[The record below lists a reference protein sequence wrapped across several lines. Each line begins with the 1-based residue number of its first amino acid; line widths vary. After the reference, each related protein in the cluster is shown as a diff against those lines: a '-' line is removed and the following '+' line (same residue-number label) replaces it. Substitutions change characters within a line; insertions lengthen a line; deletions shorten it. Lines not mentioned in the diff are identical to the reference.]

1 MATKKKD
8 KAAEANA
15 AAKAETKKGGKKELT
30 SEEKKAKREAMKE
43 RLKNRAPGQ
52 RPNSKQC
59 DIIDLGGGNVAK
71 TFAMNV
77 RKYGVLITSVV
88 TDKDGKVIAVSNATS
103 PRRSTARW
111 SRRCPEWVRKGR
123 QPMQRMT
130 KRTKTMRNRHTTQ
143 PNQFG
148 HSF

>member
-8 KAAEANA
+8 KAAEAKA
-15 AAKAETKKGGKKELT
+15 AEKEKVETKKGGKKELT
-30 SEEKKAKREAMKE
+30 EEEKKAKRAAMKE

-59 DIIDLGGGNVAK
+59 DIIDLGGGDVAK

-88 TDKDGKVIAVSNATS
+88 TDKDGKVIAVSNATIPGVS
-103 PRRSTARW
+103 VKSKKEHGMLVPKM
-111 SRRCPEWVRKGR
+111 PGMGKKG
-123 QPMQRMT
+123 
-130 KRTKTMRNRHTTQ
+130 KAADAEDDEEDEDDEE
-143 PNQFG
+143 
-148 HSF
+148 

>member
-8 KAAEANA
+8 KAAEAND

-30 SEEKKAKREAMKE
+30 AEEKKAKREAMKE

-88 TDKDGKVIAVSNATS
+88 TDKDGKVIAVSNATIPGVS
-103 PRRSTARW
+103 VKSKKEHGTLVPKM
-111 SRRCPEWVRKGR
+111 PGMGKKG
-123 QPMQRMT
+123 
-130 KRTKTMRNRHTTQ
+130 KAADAEDDEEDED
-143 PNQFG
+143 G
-148 HSF
+148 EE

>member
-30 SEEKKAKREAMKE
+30 AEEKKAKREAMKE

-59 DIIDLGGGNVAK
+59 DIIDLGGGK
-71 TFAMNV
+71 DLRYERPEV
-77 RKYGVLITSVV
+77 R
-88 TDKDGKVIAVSNATS
+88 S
-103 PRRSTARW
+103 PHHL
-111 SRRCPEWVRKGR
+111 G
-123 QPMQRMT
+123 
-130 KRTKTMRNRHTTQ
+130 RNRQGWQSDCRLECH
-143 PNQFG
+143 
-148 HSF
+148 HSGGIG

>member
-1 MATKKKD
+1 MATKKK
-8 KAAEANA
+8 AAEAK
-15 AAKAETKKGGKKELT
+15 AAKTETKKGDKKELT
-30 SEEKKAKREAMKE
+30 PEEKKAKREAMKE

-88 TDKDGKVIAVSNATS
+88 TDKDGKVIGYD
-103 PRRSTARW
+103 RGKSTAPW
-111 SRRCPEWVRKGR
+111 SRRCPAWVRKGR
-123 QPMQRMT
+123 QPMPRMT
-130 KRTKTMRNRHTTQ
+130 TRTKMMRNR
-143 PNQFG
+143 PDAA
-148 HSF
+148 

>member
-8 KAAEANA
+8 KAAEEKA
-15 AAKAETKKGGKKELT
+15 AAKEETKKDGKKELT
-30 SEEKKAKREAMKE
+30 AEEKKAKREALKE

-88 TDKDGKVIAVSNATS
+88 TDKDGNVIAVSNTTIPGVS
-103 PRRSTARW
+103 VKSKKEHGMLVPKMPGMGSK
-111 SRRCPEWVRKGR
+111 KG
-123 QPMQRMT
+123 
-130 KRTKTMRNRHTTQ
+130 KAADAEDDEE
-143 PNQFG
+143 G
-148 HSF
+148 EDEEE

>member
-1 MATKKKD
+1 
-8 KAAEANA
+8 
-15 AAKAETKKGGKKELT
+15 
-30 SEEKKAKREAMKE
+30 MKE

-88 TDKDGKVIAVSNATS
+88 TDKDGKVIAVSNATIPGVS
-103 PRRSTARW
+103 VKSKKEHGILVPKV
-111 SRRCPEWVRKGR
+111 PGMGKKG
-123 QPMQRMT
+123 
-130 KRTKTMRNRHTTQ
+130 KAAEAEDDEEDEDDEE
-143 PNQFG
+143 
-148 HSF
+148 

>member
-1 MATKKKD
+1 MATKKK
-8 KAAEANA
+8 AAEAK
-15 AAKAETKKGGKKELT
+15 AAKKEESTKKGGKKELT
-30 SEEKKAKREAMKE
+30 AEEKKAKREAMKE

-88 TDKDGKVIAVSNATS
+88 TDKDGKVIAVSNATIPGVS
-103 PRRSTARW
+103 VKSKKEHGTLVPKM
-111 SRRCPEWVRKGR
+111 PGMGKKRKAAEAEDDEGDEDDEE
-123 QPMQRMT
+123 
-130 KRTKTMRNRHTTQ
+130 
-143 PNQFG
+143 
-148 HSF
+148 

>member
-8 KAAEANA
+8 KAAEAKA
-15 AAKAETKKGGKKELT
+15 AEKAETKKGGKKELT
-30 SEEKKAKREAMKE
+30 AEEKKAKLKAMKE

-59 DIIDLGGGNVAK
+59 DIIDLGGGHVAK

-88 TDKDGKVIAVSNATS
+88 TDNDGKVIAVSNATIPGVS
-103 PRRSTARW
+103 VKSKKEHGTLVPKM
-111 SRRCPEWVRKGR
+111 PGMGKKG
-123 QPMQRMT
+123 
-130 KRTKTMRNRHTTQ
+130 NAADAEDDEE
-143 PNQFG
+143 G
-148 HSF
+148 EDDEE

>member
-30 SEEKKAKREAMKE
+30 AEEKKKAKREAMKE

-88 TDKDGKVIAVSNATS
+88 TDKDGKVIAVSNATIPGVS
-103 PRRSTARW
+103 VKSKKEHGTLVPKV
-111 SRRCPEWVRKGR
+111 PGMGKKG
-123 QPMQRMT
+123 
-130 KRTKTMRNRHTTQ
+130 KAAEAEDDEEDEDDEE
-143 PNQFG
+143 
-148 HSF
+148 

>member
-1 MATKKKD
+1 MATKKK
-8 KAAEANA
+8 AAEAK

-30 SEEKKAKREAMKE
+30 AEEKKAKREAMKE

-88 TDKDGKVIAVSNATS
+88 TDKDGKVIAVSNTTIPGVS
-103 PRRSTARW
+103 VKSKKEHGTLVPKM
-111 SRRCPEWVRKGR
+111 PGMGKKG
-123 QPMQRMT
+123 
-130 KRTKTMRNRHTTQ
+130 KAADAEDDDEEDEDDEE
-143 PNQFG
+143 
-148 HSF
+148 

>member
-8 KAAEANA
+8 KAAEAKA
-15 AAKAETKKGGKKELT
+15 EAKAETKKGGKKELT
-30 SEEKKAKREAMKE
+30 AEKKAKREAMKE

-88 TDKDGKVIAVSNATS
+88 TDKDGKVIAVSNATIPGVS
-103 PRRSTARW
+103 VKSKKEHGTLVPKM
-111 SRRCPEWVRKGR
+111 PGMGKKG
-123 QPMQRMT
+123 
-130 KRTKTMRNRHTTQ
+130 KAAEAEDDEEDEDDEE
-143 PNQFG
+143 
-148 HSF
+148 

>member
-8 KAAEANA
+8 KAAEAKA
-15 AAKAETKKGGKKELT
+15 AAAEAETKKGGKKELT
-30 SEEKKAKREAMKE
+30 AEEKKAKREAMKE

-88 TDKDGKVIAVSNATS
+88 IDNDGKVIAVSNATIPGVS
-103 PRRSTARW
+103 VKSKKEHGTLVPKM
-111 SRRCPEWVRKGR
+111 PGMGKKG
-123 QPMQRMT
+123 
-130 KRTKTMRNRHTTQ
+130 KAADAEDDEEDEDDEE
-143 PNQFG
+143 
-148 HSF
+148 

>member
-8 KAAEANA
+8 KAAEAKA
-15 AAKAETKKGGKKELT
+15 EAKAETKKGGKKELT
-30 SEEKKAKREAMKE
+30 AEEKAKREAMKE

-88 TDKDGKVIAVSNATS
+88 TDKDGKVIAVSNATIPGVS
-103 PRRSTARW
+103 VKSKKEHGTLVPKM
-111 SRRCPEWVRKGR
+111 PGMGKKG
-123 QPMQRMT
+123 
-130 KRTKTMRNRHTTQ
+130 KAAEAEDDEEDEDDEE
-143 PNQFG
+143 
-148 HSF
+148 

>member
-8 KAAEANA
+8 KADEVKAE
-15 AAKAETKKGGKKELT
+15 AKAETKKGGKKELT
-30 SEEKKAKREAMKE
+30 AEEKKAKREALKE

-59 DIIDLGGGNVAK
+59 DIIDLGGGSVAK

-88 TDKDGKVIAVSNATS
+88 TDKDGKVIAVSNATIPGVS
-103 PRRSTARW
+103 VKSKKEHGMLVPKM
-111 SRRCPEWVRKGR
+111 PGMGKKG
-123 QPMQRMT
+123 
-130 KRTKTMRNRHTTQ
+130 KAADAEDDEEEDEADEE
-143 PNQFG
+143 
-148 HSF
+148 

>member
-30 SEEKKAKREAMKE
+30 AEEKKAKREAMKE

-88 TDKDGKVIAVSNATS
+88 TDKDGKVIAVSNATIPGYRLNPRKSTALWS
-103 PRRSTARW
+103 PRYSVWA
-111 SRRCPEWVRKGR
+111 RKGK
-123 QPMQRMT
+123 QPKLRMT
-130 KRTKTMRNRHTTQ
+130 RKMKTMRNR
-143 PNQFG
+143 
-148 HSF
+148 S